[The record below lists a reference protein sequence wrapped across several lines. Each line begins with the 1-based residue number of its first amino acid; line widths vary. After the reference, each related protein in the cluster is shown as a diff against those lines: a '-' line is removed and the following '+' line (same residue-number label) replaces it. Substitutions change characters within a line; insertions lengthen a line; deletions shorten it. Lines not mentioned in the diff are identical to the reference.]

1 MMTPKQRMVT
11 AFRHG
16 VPDRV
21 PVSPDIS
28 NMIPCRLTGKPF
40 WDIYLYRDPPLQVA
54 YVEAV
59 KYFGFDGFYFTI
71 LGGHAVGKARAG
83 PWLYWPDS
91 WKTVEERKEERAII
105 VRKMV
110 ETPLGALYWEKLY
123 RIDDPPCNTHS
134 PIVDREQDFAK
145 VKWLLEEE
153 WQWEKKYHDY
163 RLIGDLCSF
172 GTGTYLPIDWW
183 MSLREGGISQMIFDC
198 MDAPQF
204 MEQVFRF
211 YTEHEIE
218 RLKVHLRAKPT
229 PDVVGIQGSASSFSV
244 ISPIIFRQ
252 YNLLFLKEVTRLCQK
267 AGVPSHLHVCG
278 RSKGIVEM
286 VYQETDLNVME
297 PLERPPGG
305 DVDLK
310 EAKRRFKDKLV
321 LKGNVNT
328 FQTMFRGTP
337 KEVEEEALRCIEA
350 AASGGGFIL
359 ATGDQC
365 PRDTP
370 DENIFALIET
380 ARKFGKY
387 EGKNKI

>member
-1 MMTPKQRMVT
+1 M
-11 AFRHG
+11 
-16 VPDRV
+16 
-21 PVSPDIS
+21 
-28 NMIPCRLTGKPF
+28 
-40 WDIYLYRDPPLQVA
+40 
-54 YVEAV
+54 
-59 KYFGFDGFYFTI
+59 
-71 LGGHAVGKARAG
+71 
-83 PWLYWPDS
+83 
-91 WKTVEERKEERAII
+91 
-105 VRKMV
+105 
-110 ETPLGALYWEKLY
+110 
-123 RIDDPPCNTHS
+123 
-134 PIVDREQDFAK
+134 
-145 VKWLLEEE
+145 
-153 WQWEKKYHDY
+153 
-163 RLIGDLCSF
+163 
-172 GTGTYLPIDWW
+172 
-183 MSLREGGISQMIFDC
+183 
-198 MDAPQF
+198 
-204 MEQVFRF
+204 
-211 YTEHEIE
+211 
-218 RLKVHLRAKPT
+218 HLRAKPT